1 MSFSLPGRR
10 ARQSQALYQGIAADK
25 KGGLTEKDS
34 HANIAA
40 MATNTDTDS
49 ARRLREQYKD
59 GSNLSARIRLHQ
71 RFSTNRYG
79 LMRWMFDCFR
89 IPEVASVLE
98 LGCGTG
104 ILWRSSVQVPAGW
117 RVILTDMSDGMI
129 RETRAN
135 LARLGHLFT
144 FAQADAQAL
153 PFRDASF
160 DAVIANH
167 MLYHVPD
174 IPRALG
180 EVRRVLK
187 PSGFCYAATMGVANM
202 REIDELAARFFS
214 VPRMTEAT
222 ARFGLESGEAYM
234 RRAFGEVKLER
245 YPDSLVVTE
254 AAPLMDYICSMR
266 VRSRVTDEQI
276 AALRR
281 HVENEIA
288 ARGEIRIS
296 KDTGMFIARR

>member
-1 MSFSLPGRR
+1 
-10 ARQSQALYQGIAADK
+10 
-25 KGGLTEKDS
+25 
-34 HANIAA
+34 
-40 MATNTDTDS
+40 MATDSGTDS
-49 ARRLREQYKD
+49 ARILREQYKD

-79 LMRWMFDCFR
+79 QMRWILDR
-89 IPEVASVLE
+89 IQIPENARVLE

-104 ILWRSSVQVPAGW
+104 LLWRGSSVKVPRGW
-117 RVILTDMSDGMI
+117 SLILSDMSDGML
-129 RETRAN
+129 RETRTS
-135 LARLGHLFT
+135 LAQLGHSFRYI
-144 FAQADAQAL
+144 QVDAQAI

-174 IPRALG
+174 IPRALD

-187 PSGFCYAATMGVANM
+187 PSGTCYAATMGLAHM
-202 REIDELAARFFS
+202 KELDEFGARFFS
-214 VPRMTEAT
+214 LPRMTEST
-222 ARFGLESGEAYM
+222 SRFGLESGDTYM
-234 RRAFGEVKLER
+234 RAAFSDVKLER

-254 AAPLMDYICSMR
+254 AAPLMDYICSTR

-276 AALRR
+276 AALRV

-288 ARGEIRIS
+288 ARGEIRIT
-296 KDTGMFIARR
+296 KDSGLFVAQR